1 MKNKENSCLSYLW
14 HCKIIKILFNVLCHT
29 ITLTYQHSNIFATNS
44 VNDRWRELISPSL
57 HEYFVHSLKKE
68 ETKIFSF

>member
-1 MKNKENSCLSYLW
+1 MFYVIQLL
-14 HCKIIKILFNVLCHT
+14 
-29 ITLTYQHSNIFATNS
+29 YQHSNIFATNS